1 MATIPRRPTTTA
13 SRTPVVPKPPTTS
26 KPPIP
31 TIAPPV
37 IPTSTLKPIPTTTVA
52 ATTTT
57 TTTTTSN
64 LPSRVITFSSNPPV
78 SRPPKTTTSSSVIA
92 RGDSGGMGP
101 GVVAGMSAGVLAV
114 LIGSVV
120 GAFLLLKQRKKR
132 MMFMGSSRDYK
143 GYPEPDLSRLPVQ
156 RYKPDTDDETTPE
169 SNDDNAYRNST
180 HSNGKRRIDV
190 TSSYY
195 DDEYNRTNQTGYS
208 ESWTGFVANGRRQG
222 SESGQRTPNSMGPLV
237 KSASSLPMTMSQ
249 EELHE
254 KGHQLAHQGLDDHL
268 NEPHNLAHG
277 MPMSSM
283 PARTPSMRGSGYG
296 YDHVPP
302 VGSMGNLHR
311 GSGYYQPSPQLLP
324 HHGGPPSHDFQD
336 FQRPFS
342 VAYVPGP
349 GAPSEPYMRP
359 SQFLNHPYQQYPR
372 PPYGHGHPGGQRPYS
387 VFSTSGN
394 LMQAMPL
401 QYSSVSDLNTPTSP
415 VSSGSPISSISPI
428 TPLSPAS
435 TLLSNPQLYASEDAS
450 TAAPVTNV
458 ELTSGSISTAS
469 GSQTRVSSPVF
480 LPGDSSHLSAQR
492 LSIVVANIDNTLEAK
507 VEEVAVIPLQNEK
520 DDGVNIEVLLEPVDD
535 VNNNETDVVA
545 ASSPNPPPIINA
557 TRPTSIV
564 IA

>member
-1 MATIPRRPTTTA
+1 MATTPSRPPKTT
-13 SRTPVVPKPPTTS
+13 SRPPIVPKPPTTS

-37 IPTSTLKPIPTTTVA
+37 IPTSTIKPIVTTTA
-52 ATTTT
+52 LTTTT
-57 TTTTTSN
+57 TTTTTISN
-64 LPSRVITFSSNPPV
+64 LPSRIITFNSNPPV

-92 RGDSGGMGP
+92 RDDSGGMSP
-101 GVVAGMSAGVLAV
+101 GIVAGMSAGVLAV
-114 LIGSVV
+114 LIVSVV

-156 RYKPDTDDETTPE
+156 RYKPDTDDETTPKGD
-169 SNDDNAYRNST
+169 DDNVYRNST

-222 SESGQRTPNSMGPLV
+222 SESGQRTPNSMGLLV
-237 KSASSLPMTMSQ
+237 ESASSLPMAMSQ

-254 KGHQLAHQGLDDHL
+254 KGHELAHQGSDDHL
-268 NEPHNLAHG
+268 NGVHNLAHV

-296 YDHVPP
+296 YDHVSP
-302 VGSMGNLHR
+302 VGSMSNLHR
-311 GSGYYQPSPQLLP
+311 GSGYYQPSPQLRP
-324 HHGGPPSHDFQD
+324 HHGGPPSHDLQG
-336 FQRPFS
+336 FQRPVS
-342 VAYVPGP
+342 VAYGPGP
-349 GAPSEPYMRP
+349 GAPSGPYMRP
-359 SQFLNHPYQQYPR
+359 PQFMNHPYQQDPR
-372 PPYGHGHPGGQRPYS
+372 APYGHGHPGGQRPYS

-394 LMQAMPL
+394 LMQPMPL
-401 QYSSVSDLNTPTSP
+401 QYYSVSDLNTPTSP
-415 VSSGSPISSISPI
+415 VSSSSPSSPISPI
-428 TPLSPAS
+428 TPLSPTS
-435 TLLSNPQLYASEDAS
+435 TLLSNHQLYASEDAS

-480 LPGDSSHLSAQR
+480 LPGDNSRLSAQR
-492 LSIVVANIDNTLEAK
+492 LSTVVANVDDKLEAK

-520 DDGVNIEVLLEPVDD
+520 DDVDVEVLLEPVDD
-535 VNNNETDVVA
+535 VNNNETEIVA
-545 ASSPNPPPIINA
+545 ASSPKPPPIIKA
-557 TRPTSIV
+557 TRPTSMV